1 MDKKEEVI
9 NILKGIID
17 PELGK
22 DIVTLD
28 FVKDIEIEEDGK
40 VYMRLLLTSPMCP
53 LKDYFKNEI
62 RKRLKENLKW
72 FKDVEIA
79 FDVKEDFFLKRKPE
93 GIKRIILILSGK
105 GGVGKSTISMNIVFS
120 LKEKGKKVGLLD
132 ADFYGPTISIIG
144 KGKIYAKGGKVLPFE
159 KEGVKI
165 LSIGYL
171 IDKDSPIIWRG
182 PLIHSALKQLLF
194 DTEWGEIDYLIID
207 LPPGTG
213 DPIISL
219 SQLTSCDGGIAISTP
234 QEVSLNDVRRAINML
249 FKVNIPLIGI
259 IENMSYFICENC
271 GKKHYI
277 FGNSY
282 VKEFAREKNI
292 EILGEIPFDMNLTNL
307 TDKGEIFVLKEKESE
322 ITKIFLEI
330 AEKIIKRYEN
340 L

>member
-1 MDKKEEVI
+1 MNKKEEVI
-9 NILKGIID
+9 NILKEIID

-22 DIVTLD
+22 DIVSLD
-28 FVKDIEIEEDGK
+28 FVKDIEIEDDGK
-40 VYMRLLLTSPMCP
+40 VYMRLLLTSPLCP

-79 FDVKEDFFLKRKPE
+79 FDVKEEFFLKRKPE

-105 GGVGKSTISMNIVFS
+105 GGVGKSTISINIAFS
-120 LKEKGKKVGLLD
+120 LKERGKKVALLD
-132 ADFYGPTISIIG
+132 ADFYGPTISTL
-144 KGKIYAKGGKVLPFE
+144 KGKVYSKEGKILPFE

-171 IDKDSPIIWRG
+171 IDRDSPIIWRG
-182 PLIHSALKQLLF
+182 PLIHSTLRQLLF
-194 DTEWGEIDYLIID
+194 DTEWGDVDYLIID

-234 QEVSLNDVRRAINML
+234 QEISLNDVRRAINML

-259 IENMSYFICENC
+259 VENMSYFVCENC

-282 VKEFAREKNI
+282 IKEFAKEKNI
-292 EILGEIPFDMNLTNL
+292 EILGEIPFNRELTSL
-307 TDKGEIFVLKEKESE
+307 TDKGEIFVLKKKESE
-322 ITKIFLEI
+322 LTKVFFEI
-330 AEKIIKRYEN
+330 AEKILKRYEN